1 MSSLLPVSLCSSLP
15 SLPRPGSA
23 TAPSFDPAK
32 PRSIGRF
39 FKDLEFL
46 FIRAQIPEPDD
57 ALRKRLACRYVPPEV
72 EELWSLLPEASPE
85 SPASFVEFRD
95 AVIALYPEFSSGR
108 RFAFSDLERLVD
120 DQRSRSVAS
129 LEEYGVFYRSFVQ
142 ISSYL
147 RSKDHLG
154 NIEQSQFFLRAL
166 SPELRSKVDFR
177 RQLLYPEKLPDDFLP
192 LSELHKIVLFVI
204 SSFPPSSSAA
214 SSAPPSLLKPVDTSL
229 PPRSPGLQQADPP
242 SHCAAFSFV
251 ASKSPSSSPAS
262 AVPAR
267 PSAPLRPP
275 SSQPVAVTTSSAAS
289 HTRSEESVPECH
301 YCGALYC
308 FIRRCS
314 VAQVDIAAGR
324 CKRNE
329 NGQLVLPTGRFVPRS
344 LPGRS
349 MRDRVLEWHRRQS
362 FASDNCSRPE
372 VDSSSPKSPSARSN
386 IAAVSADPP
395 RTIVA
400 HIGQRS
406 EQTSRPKADLSG
418 QSASSSTKQ
427 SNGQHV
433 DSESSEAHRVKQ
445 LVVEPSGRSATERSN
460 RPRDNPIVRILE
472 RPRRSTAQ
480 QAALD
485 FEEQAADI
493 ERQIA
498 SLRAQVDSSTPS
510 KPVVPG
516 RSASAPVVTPPSA
529 VVSSLR
535 PSPSPSPSRTRDQQE
550 ADSYPVGRSPVEDP
564 AIVDR
569 VFKRL
574 LQATLSIPVED
585 LAVLAPDVL
594 RQRIES
600 SDGNLGHSATF
611 DSSQLPQ
618 VDLDHVHA
626 AFFTL
631 QDGVDTLR
639 TPSHPST
646 PSGLM
651 CRSYPVA
658 SEADRSMHTSSSQ
671 VDPPPYASSCTPSR
685 PYFA

>member
-1 MSSLLPVSLCSSLP
+1 MGHHIWPVAVHCRTIKWRAFEGLRRGDGPNDVYGMDNCWESALY
-15 SLPRPGSA
+15 LPRSDLRCLKSA
-23 TAPSFDPAK
+23 LLRMMVALVQTRTLKHRASNVREHERPAPSTQAAIDDGPSITATRTINIYRRHK
-32 PRSIGRF
+32 PR
-39 FKDLEFL
+39 K
-46 FIRAQIPEPDD
+46 QI
-57 ALRKRLACRYVPPEV
+57 
-72 EELWSLLPEASPE
+72 
-85 SPASFVEFRD
+85 
-95 AVIALYPEFSSGR
+95 FS
-108 RFAFSDLERLVD
+108 E
-120 DQRSRSVAS
+120 RSRLSTRPRPETEPETDVDVNMTNAAS
-129 LEEYGVFYRSFVQ
+129 LASMA
-142 ISSYL
+142 
-147 RSKDHLG
+147 G
-154 NIEQSQFFLRAL
+154 NDDERGGQVNGSRAL
-166 SPELRSKVDFR
+166 SLGR
-177 RQLLYPEKLPDDFLP
+177 
-192 LSELHKIVLFVI
+192 
-204 SSFPPSSSAA
+204 A
-214 SSAPPSLLKPVDTSL
+214 STIRGGCD
-229 PPRSPGLQQADPP
+229 GGE
-242 SHCAAFSFV
+242 
-251 ASKSPSSSPAS
+251 ASWRNAIN
-262 AVPAR
+262 AG
-267 PSAPLRPP
+267 
-275 SSQPVAVTTSSAAS
+275 QAAS
-289 HTRSEESVPECH
+289 HTRSEESTSQLVW
-301 YCGALYC
+301 
-308 FIRRCS
+308 
-314 VAQVDIAAGR
+314 

-386 IAAVSADPP
+386 IASVSADPP
-395 RTIVA
+395 RTMAA
-400 HIGQRS
+400 HIGQQS
-406 EQTSRPKADLSG
+406 ERTSRQKADLSG
-418 QSASSSTKQ
+418 QSASSSAKQ
-427 SNGQHV
+427 SNGQRV
-433 DSESSEAHRVKQ
+433 NSESSEAHQVKQ

-460 RPRDNPIVRILE
+460 RPRDNPVVRILE
-472 RPRRSTAQ
+472 HPRRSTAQ

-516 RSASAPVVTPPSA
+516 RSASAPVITPPSA

-535 PSPSPSPSRTRDQQE
+535 PSPSPSPSRTHDQQE

-564 AIVDR
+564 AIVDH
-569 VFKRL
+569 
-574 LQATLSIPVED
+574 

-600 SDGNLGHSATF
+600 SDSSLGHSATF

-639 TPSHPST
+639 TPSHPSA

-658 SEADRSMHTSSSQ
+658 SEADQSMHTSSSQ